1 MIRLLPGGMS
11 AIREAT
17 PIDIHEIRN
26 LLRKHDLRTEGVLE
40 PGTRYWVAL
49 NDEGIVGAIG
59 LEPGDTSV
67 LLRSA
72 IVHPDWRGNGLGR
85 ELTESALTW
94 ARAAGYRVAYCFST
108 DAGTY
113 WISRGFRACPVNDV
127 VQALPKSQQVELFAR
142 LGWLPTEEAFQI
154 NLL

>member
-1 MIRLLPGGMS
+1 MS
-11 AIREAT
+11 AIREAN
-17 PIDIHEIRN
+17 PDDIQEIRN
-26 LLRKHDLRTEGVLE
+26 LLRKHDLRTEGVLK

-85 ELTESALTW
+85 ELTQSALTW
-94 ARAAGYRVAYCFST
+94 ARVAGYRVVYCFST
-108 DAGTY
+108 DAGAY
-113 WISRGFRACPVNDV
+113 WTALGFRACPVNDV
-127 VQALPKSQQVELFAR
+127 VHALPNSQQVELFAR
-142 LGWLPTEEAFQI
+142 LGWLPTEAAFQLD
-154 NLL
+154 LL